1 MLRQNSKVDEHD
13 IEEYEKTEIIRKAVQ
28 DVKKRAH
35 EQEMRRK
42 APETNVHSKIQQNMQ
57 SQKKA
62 KKMSKSFVKKV
73 SVNVYNDSPS
83 KGGLS
88 DTGDNSLNYSANIS
102 PDKPR
107 GGKYNQLEQDLRT
120 DLYGRNATQQTPDR
134 ERA

>member
-1 MLRQNSKVDEHD
+1 
-13 IEEYEKTEIIRKAVQ
+13 
-28 DVKKRAH
+28 
-35 EQEMRRK
+35 MRRK

-73 SVNVYNDSPS
+73 SVNVYND
-83 KGGLS
+83 
-88 DTGDNSLNYSANIS
+88 TGDNSLNYSANIS

-120 DLYGRNATQQTPDR
+120 DLYGRNATQ
-134 ERA
+134 